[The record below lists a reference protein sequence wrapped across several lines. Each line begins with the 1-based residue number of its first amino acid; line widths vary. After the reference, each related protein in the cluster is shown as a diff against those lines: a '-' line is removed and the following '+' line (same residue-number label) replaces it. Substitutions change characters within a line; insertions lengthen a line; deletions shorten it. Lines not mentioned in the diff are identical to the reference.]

1 MAEGKGGDPEASA
14 GAGGAARGADG
25 PSLAFRVFLGFM
37 AALGAVAAVF
47 GAAYAAS
54 AFRAAR
60 DERDAAASEGQAAGG
75 GTCSG
80 FQSLIFYILL
90 GTGALELK
98 AYDPAGGPADPD
110 FIHYNVTLKVGSNVA
125 PSTIFRVED
134 GDRNYQEAMTAAGML
149 DKYLQGYLKDGKVY
163 NPDSIGDNMSP
174 EEFNTATQSAT
185 VVLMRYEA
193 GATTMF
199 PAQFEALAK
208 GAAEGEYVMSLRTYR
223 KSDPSHFQPH
233 RAAHGVNGHDAAY
246 DEARPHFHAW
256 PLSEKVSVA
265 QEGDYPK
272 AGEMVR
278 VENWGMEV
286 YGAVMMTCYLGSG
299 TRC

>member
-1 MAEGKGGDPEASA
+1 MAEGKGGDPEAGA
-14 GAGGAARGADG
+14 GGGGAARGGDG
-25 PSLAFRVFLGFM
+25 PLLAFRVFLGFM

-80 FQSLIFYILL
+80 FQALMFFTLL
-90 GTGALELK
+90 GMGGIDLA

-110 FIHYNVTLKVGSNVA
+110 FIHYNVTMKVGTNVA
-125 PSTIFRVED
+125 PSTIFRVEA
-134 GDRNYQEAMTAAGML
+134 GDRNYQEAMTAAGMM
-149 DKYLQGYLKDGKVY
+149 DKYVAGYQKDGKVY
-163 NPDSIGDNMSP
+163 NPDSIGDLMSP
-174 EEFNTATQSAT
+174 EEVKRAKRSAMVT
-185 VVLMRYEA
+185 LLRYEA
-193 GATTMF
+193 GATTLF
-199 PAQFEALAK
+199 PAQFEAIAK
-208 GAAEGEYVMSLRTYR
+208 GSEPGSYVLSLRTYR
-223 KSDPSHFQPH
+223 KSDPSHFQAH
-233 RAAHGVNGHDAAY
+233 RAAHGVNGHDAAF

-272 AGEMVR
+272 AGEAVR
-278 VENWGMEV
+278 VDSWGMEL
-286 YGAVMMTCYLGSG
+286 YMGAFHG
-299 TRC
+299 